1 MKKQISIAAI
11 IVLLTLRGISQTS
24 DSVTCIPNAQLKKAI
39 NLIEKG
45 KVLEEELKLN
55 KDKIS
60 ILNQSVSNKDLIIA
74 EYSRKDAIYQNTI
87 SGYKQVVSNLETS
100 LSNAKAINTIEK
112 VKNRRQ
118 KLKKWYSLV
127 IGVAIGFVI
136 SK

>member
-1 MKKQISIAAI
+1 MLIILIHLVLSSISQNSNDSALISIP
-11 IVLLTLRGISQTS
+11 TY
-24 DSVTCIPNAQLKKAI
+24 QLKKAI

-45 KVLEEELKLN
+45 KVVEQELAISKE
-55 KDKIS
+55 KIS
-60 ILNQSVSNKDLIIA
+60 LLSESVRNKELQIV
-74 EYSRKDAIYQNTI
+74 EYSRKDASYQNTI